1 MARKGGPCLAA
12 EGPRPKTCWEAVY
25 PMTTNTAPPNS
36 SGARKVG
43 EIFADPDPVYMFRK
57 ALEAVKADVRI
68 EDVAAEYGEFKPMS
82 AGRLEG
88 RCIAPDHEDRGPSM
102 SIYTQS
108 GRIHC
113 FGCGLDGDVVD
124 LERVAGR
131 HVEAWTAV
139 RALADRYGVEL
150 PVRSKRWRGWQI
162 EKGRRHDELRRW
174 RERRYH
180 RRLYKMFAADGIAE
194 IEDADEREREAAKA
208 WDELGGLARLW
219 AIRSLGGMG

>member
-1 MARKGGPCLAA
+1 
-12 EGPRPKTCWEAVY
+12 
-25 PMTTNTAPPNS
+25 
-36 SGARKVG
+36 
-43 EIFADPDPVYMFRK
+43 MFRK

-68 EDVAAEYGEFKPMS
+68 EDVAAEYGEFKPRS

-88 RCIAPDHEDRGPSM
+88 RCIAPDHEDKTPSM
-102 SIYTQS
+102 SVYPE
-108 GRIHC
+108 RRWFRC
-113 FGCGLDGDVVD
+113 FGCGLRGDVVD

-150 PVRSKRWRGWQI
+150 PVRSKRWHAWST

-180 RRLYKMFAADGIAE
+180 RRLYRMFAADGIAE
-194 IEDADEREREAAKA
+194 IEDDAEREREAQQA

-219 AIRSLGGMG
+219 AIRSLEVAD